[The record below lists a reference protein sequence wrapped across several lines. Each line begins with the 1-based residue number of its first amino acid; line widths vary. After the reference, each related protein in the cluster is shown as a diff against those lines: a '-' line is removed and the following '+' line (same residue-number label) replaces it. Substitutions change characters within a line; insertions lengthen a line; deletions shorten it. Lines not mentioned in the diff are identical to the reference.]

1 MTHPPTH
8 PTDGNQPSPPA
19 PTRPT
24 ASGTHPVRS
33 PLLRA
38 LLADV
43 REDGPA
49 AEEAFWRHAA
59 ETGTPLVEP
68 DPEGDPDHRLVTFV
82 RREDPGHPATHVL
95 ALVHTVTDKDRHAG
109 DLAPHLMERVEGTGV
124 WAISH
129 RLRADHRASYQFHAT
144 DGSREDALRADR
156 AAWLQVLDR
165 AEPDPLNTRAPLPS
179 RDGRN
184 PASVLELPDA
194 PPQPRTRRRDDA
206 ARGRTL
212 DAEVDGRRITV
223 HLPPGHH
230 RGGGPY
236 ALAVLLDGEVWGP
249 VLGVGDI
256 LDNLHADGVLPPTV
270 AVLVDTMGRRMED
283 LACSAP
289 FVDWLADTLLPWA
302 GQGYGAG
309 ADAARTVVAGQS
321 AGGLT
326 AAFAAFRRPDRFGRA
341 LSQSGSFWWPDDERG
356 GEWLTGQYAWAE
368 RRPVALRLEVGLQ
381 EWMLLAENRRLRN
394 VLRAR
399 GYDVRYRE
407 FNGGHDYACWRG
419 GLADGLAD
427 LLGGERTHAATPRFP
442 AT

>member
-1 MTHPPTH
+1 MTYPPRR
-8 PTDGNQPSPPA
+8 NPPPPPVSAEALSAGPAA
-19 PTRPT
+19 PEEP
-24 ASGTHPVRS
+24 AVRS
-33 PLLRA
+33 PLLRT

-43 REDGPA
+43 RAGDPG
-49 AEEAFWRHAA
+49 AEEAFWRYAA
-59 ETGTPLVEP
+59 ATGTPLVEP

-82 RREDPGHPATHVL
+82 RREEPSRPATHVL

-109 DLAPHLMERVEGTGV
+109 DLAPHLMERIEGTGV

-165 AEPDPLNTRAPLPS
+165 AEPDPLNTRVPLPS

-184 PASVLELPDA
+184 PASVLELPDS
-194 PPQPRTRRRDDA
+194 PPQSRIARRDGTE
-206 ARGRTL
+206 RGRTL

-230 RGGGPY
+230 RDGRPY
-236 ALAVLLDGEVWGP
+236 ALAVLLDGEMWGP

-256 LDNLHADGVLPPTV
+256 LDNLHADGELPPTV
-270 AVLVDTMGRRMED
+270 AVLVDTMGRRMDD
-283 LACSAP
+283 LACSGP

-302 GQGYGAG
+302 EREYGAG
-309 ADAARTVVAGQS
+309 ADAARTAIAGQS

-326 AAFAAFRRPDRFGRA
+326 AAFAAFRRPDRFGLA

-356 GEWLTGQYAWAE
+356 VEWLTGQYAWAE
-368 RRPVALRLEVGLQ
+368 RRPVTLRLEVGLQ
-381 EWMLLAENRRLRN
+381 EWMLLGENRRLRN

-399 GYDVRYRE
+399 GYDVRYGE

-419 GLADGLAD
+419 GLADGLVD
-427 LLGGERTHAATPRFP
+427 LLGGR
-442 AT
+442 

>member
-1 MTHPPTH
+1 MTYPPRRNPPPPPVSAEALSAGPAAPEE
-8 PTDGNQPSPPA
+8 PT
-19 PTRPT
+19 
-24 ASGTHPVRS
+24 VRS
-33 PLLRA
+33 PLLRT

-43 REDGPA
+43 RAGDPG
-49 AEEAFWRHAA
+49 AEEAFWRYAA
-59 ETGTPLVEP
+59 ATGTPLVEP

-82 RREDPGHPATHVL
+82 RREEPSRPATHVL

-109 DLAPHLMERVEGTGV
+109 DLAPHLMERIEGTGV

-165 AEPDPLNTRAPLPS
+165 AEPDPLNTRVPLPS

-184 PASVLELPDA
+184 PASVLELPDS
-194 PPQPRTRRRDDA
+194 PPQSRIARRDGTE
-206 ARGRTL
+206 RGRTL

-230 RGGGPY
+230 RDGRPY
-236 ALAVLLDGEVWGP
+236 ALAVLLDGEMWGP

-256 LDNLHADGVLPPTV
+256 LDNLHADGELPPTV
-270 AVLVDTMGRRMED
+270 AVLVDTMGRRMDD
-283 LACSAP
+283 LACSGP

-302 GQGYGAG
+302 EREYGAG
-309 ADAARTVVAGQS
+309 ADAARTAIAGQS

-326 AAFAAFRRPDRFGRA
+326 AAFAAFRRPDRFGLA

-368 RRPVALRLEVGLQ
+368 RRPVTLRLEVGLQ
-381 EWMLLAENRRLRN
+381 EWMLLGENRRLRN

-399 GYDVRYRE
+399 GYDVRYGE

-419 GLADGLAD
+419 GLADGLVD
-427 LLGGERTHAATPRFP
+427 LLGGR
-442 AT
+442 

>member
-1 MTHPPTH
+1 MEALSAGPVAPEE
-8 PTDGNQPSPPA
+8 PA
-19 PTRPT
+19 L
-24 ASGTHPVRS
+24 RS
-33 PLLRA
+33 PLLRT

-43 REDGPA
+43 RAGDPG
-49 AEEAFWRHAA
+49 AEEAFWRYAA
-59 ETGTPLVEP
+59 ATGTPLVEP

-82 RREDPGHPATHVL
+82 RREEPSRPATHVL

-109 DLAPHLMERVEGTGV
+109 DLAPHLMERIEGTGV

-165 AEPDPLNTRAPLPS
+165 AEPDPLNTRVPLPS

-184 PASVLELPDA
+184 PASVLELPDS
-194 PPQPRTRRRDDA
+194 PPQSRIARRDGA
-206 ARGRTL
+206 ERGRTL

-223 HLPPGHH
+223 HLPPGHR
-230 RGGGPY
+230 RGGRPY
-236 ALAVLLDGEVWGP
+236 ALAVLLDGEMWGP

-256 LDNLHADGVLPPTV
+256 LDNLHADGELPPTV
-270 AVLVDTMGRRMED
+270 AVLVDTMGRRMDD
-283 LACSAP
+283 LACSGP

-302 GQGYGAG
+302 EREYGAG
-309 ADAARTVVAGQS
+309 ADAARTAIAGQS

-326 AAFAAFRRPDRFGRA
+326 AAFAAFRRPDRFGLA

-368 RRPVALRLEVGLQ
+368 RRPVTLRLEVGLQ
-381 EWMLLAENRRLRN
+381 EWMLLGENRRLRN

-399 GYDVRYRE
+399 GYDVRYGE

-419 GLADGLAD
+419 GLADGLVD
-427 LLGGERTHAATPRFP
+427 LLGGR
-442 AT
+442 

>member
-1 MTHPPTH
+1 MTYPPRR
-8 PTDGNQPSPPA
+8 NPPPPPVSTEALSAGPAA
-19 PTRPT
+19 PEEP
-24 ASGTHPVRS
+24 AVRS
-33 PLLRA
+33 PLLRT

-43 REDGPA
+43 RAGDPG
-49 AEEAFWRHAA
+49 AEEAFWRYAA
-59 ETGTPLVEP
+59 ATGTPLVEP

-82 RREDPGHPATHVL
+82 RREEPSRPATHVL

-109 DLAPHLMERVEGTGV
+109 DLAPHLMERIEGTGV

-165 AEPDPLNTRAPLPS
+165 AEPDPLNTCVPLPS

-184 PASVLELPDA
+184 PASVLELPDS
-194 PPQPRTRRRDDA
+194 PPQSRVARRDGA
-206 ARGRTL
+206 ERGRTL

-223 HLPPGHH
+223 HLPPGH
-230 RGGGPY
+230 RRDGRPY
-236 ALAVLLDGEVWGP
+236 ALAVLLDGEMWGP

-256 LDNLHADGVLPPTV
+256 LDNLHADGELPPTV
-270 AVLVDTMGRRMED
+270 AVLVDTMGRRMDD
-283 LACSAP
+283 LACSGP

-302 GQGYGAG
+302 EREYGAG
-309 ADAARTVVAGQS
+309 ADAARTAIAGQS

-326 AAFAAFRRPDRFGRA
+326 AAFAAFRRPDRFGLA

-368 RRPVALRLEVGLQ
+368 RRPVTLRLEVGLQ
-381 EWMLLAENRRLRN
+381 EWMLLGENRRLRN

-399 GYDVRYRE
+399 GYDVRYGE

-419 GLADGLAD
+419 GLADGLVD
-427 LLGGERTHAATPRFP
+427 LLGGR
-442 AT
+442 

>member
-1 MTHPPTH
+1 MTHPPGGNPPPPPVSSTE
-8 PTDGNQPSPPA
+8 PTD
-19 PTRPT
+19 
-24 ASGTHPVRS
+24 SGTSAVRS
-33 PLLRA
+33 PLLRV
-38 LLADV
+38 LRADV
-43 REDGPA
+43 RAERPA
-49 AEEAFWRHAA
+49 AEEAFWRYAA

-82 RREDPGHPATHVL
+82 RREDPERPATHVL

-109 DLAPHLMERVEGTGV
+109 DLAPHLMRRVEGTGV

-156 AAWLQVLDR
+156 TAWLQVLDR
-165 AEPDPLNTRAPLPS
+165 AEPDPLNTRPPLPS

-184 PASVLELPDA
+184 PASVFDLPDA
-194 PPQPRTRRRDDA
+194 PPQSHICRRAGAD
-206 ARGRTL
+206 RGRTI
-212 DAEVDGRRITV
+212 DAEVDGRRVTV
-223 HLPPGHH
+223 HLPPGH
-230 RGGGPY
+230 RPDGGPY
-236 ALAVLLDGEVWGP
+236 ALAVLLDGEMWGP
-249 VLGVGDI
+249 VLCVGDI
-256 LDNLHADGVLPPTV
+256 LDNLHADGDLPPTV
-270 AVLVDTMGRRMED
+270 AVLVDTMGRRMQD

-309 ADAARTVVAGQS
+309 ADAARTVIAGQS

-326 AAFAAFRRPDRFGRA
+326 AAFAAFRRPDRFGLA

-356 GEWLTGQYAWAE
+356 CEWLTGQYAWAE
-368 RRPVALRLEVGLQ
+368 RRPVTLRLEVGLQ
-381 EWMLLAENRRLRN
+381 EWMLLGENRRLRN

-399 GYDVRYRE
+399 GYDVRYGE

-427 LLGGERTHAATPRFP
+427 LLGAR
-442 AT
+442 

>member
-1 MTHPPTH
+1 MTYPPRR
-8 PTDGNQPSPPA
+8 NPPPPPVSAEALSAGPAA
-19 PTRPT
+19 PEEP
-24 ASGTHPVRS
+24 AVRS
-33 PLLRA
+33 PLLRT

-43 REDGPA
+43 RAGDPG
-49 AEEAFWRHAA
+49 AEEAFWRYAA
-59 ETGTPLVEP
+59 ATGTPLVEP

-82 RREDPGHPATHVL
+82 RREEPSRPATHVL

-109 DLAPHLMERVEGTGV
+109 DLAPHLMERIEGTGV

-165 AEPDPLNTRAPLPS
+165 AEPDPLNTRVPLPS

-184 PASVLELPDA
+184 PASVLELPDS
-194 PPQPRTRRRDDA
+194 PPQSRIARRDGA
-206 ARGRTL
+206 ERGRTL

-230 RGGGPY
+230 RDGRPY
-236 ALAVLLDGEVWGP
+236 ALAVLLDGEMWGP

-256 LDNLHADGVLPPTV
+256 LDNLHADGELPPTV
-270 AVLVDTMGRRMED
+270 AVLVDTMGRRMDD
-283 LACSAP
+283 LACSGP

-302 GQGYGAG
+302 EREYGAG
-309 ADAARTVVAGQS
+309 ADAARTAIAGQS

-326 AAFAAFRRPDRFGRA
+326 AAFAAFRRPDRFGLA

-368 RRPVALRLEVGLQ
+368 RRPVTLRLEVGLQ
-381 EWMLLAENRRLRN
+381 EWMLLGENRRLRN
-394 VLRAR
+394 VLLAR
-399 GYDVRYRE
+399 GYDVRYGE

-419 GLADGLAD
+419 GLADGLVE
-427 LLGGERTHAATPRFP
+427 LLGGR
-442 AT
+442 

>member
-1 MTHPPTH
+1 MTYPPRR
-8 PTDGNQPSPPA
+8 NPPPPPVSMEALSAGPAA
-19 PTRPT
+19 PEEP
-24 ASGTHPVRS
+24 AVRS
-33 PLLRA
+33 PLLRT

-43 REDGPA
+43 RAGDPG
-49 AEEAFWRHAA
+49 AEEAFWRYAA
-59 ETGTPLVEP
+59 ATGTPLVEP

-82 RREDPGHPATHVL
+82 RREEPSRPATHVL

-109 DLAPHLMERVEGTGV
+109 DLAPHLMERIEGTGV

-165 AEPDPLNTRAPLPS
+165 AEPDPLNTRVPLPS

-184 PASVLELPDA
+184 PASVLELPDS
-194 PPQPRTRRRDDA
+194 PPQSRIARRDGA
-206 ARGRTL
+206 ERGRKL

-230 RGGGPY
+230 RDGRPY
-236 ALAVLLDGEVWGP
+236 ALAVLLDGEMWGP

-256 LDNLHADGVLPPTV
+256 LDNLHADGELPPTV
-270 AVLVDTMGRRMED
+270 AVLVDTMGRRMDD
-283 LACSAP
+283 LACSGP

-302 GQGYGAG
+302 EREYGAG
-309 ADAARTVVAGQS
+309 ADAARTAIAGQS

-326 AAFAAFRRPDRFGRA
+326 AAFAAFRRPDRFGLA
-341 LSQSGSFWWPDDERG
+341 FSQSGSFWWPDDERG

-368 RRPVALRLEVGLQ
+368 RRPVTLRLEVGLQ
-381 EWMLLAENRRLRN
+381 EWMLLGENRRLRN

-399 GYDVRYRE
+399 GYDVRYGE

-419 GLADGLAD
+419 GLADGLVD
-427 LLGGERTHAATPRFP
+427 LLGGR
-442 AT
+442 

>member
-1 MTHPPTH
+1 MTYPPRR
-8 PTDGNQPSPPA
+8 NPPPPPVSTEALSAGPAA
-19 PTRPT
+19 PEEP
-24 ASGTHPVRS
+24 AVRS
-33 PLLRA
+33 PLLRT

-43 REDGPA
+43 RAGDPG
-49 AEEAFWRHAA
+49 AEEAFWRYAA
-59 ETGTPLVEP
+59 ATGTPLVEP

-82 RREDPGHPATHVL
+82 RREEPSRPATHVL

-109 DLAPHLMERVEGTGV
+109 DLAPHLMERIEGTGV

-165 AEPDPLNTRAPLPS
+165 AEPDPLNTRVPLPS

-184 PASVLELPDA
+184 PASVLELPA
-194 PPQPRTRRRDDA
+194 SPPQSRIARRDGTE
-206 ARGRTL
+206 RGRTL

-230 RGGGPY
+230 RDGRPY
-236 ALAVLLDGEVWGP
+236 ALAVLLDGEMWGP
-249 VLGVGDI
+249 VLGIGDI
-256 LDNLHADGVLPPTV
+256 LDNLHADGELPPTV
-270 AVLVDTMGRRMED
+270 AVLVDTMGRRMDD
-283 LACSAP
+283 LACSGP

-302 GQGYGAG
+302 EREYGAG
-309 ADAARTVVAGQS
+309 ADAARTAIAGQS

-326 AAFAAFRRPDRFGRA
+326 AAFAAFRRPDRFGLA

-368 RRPVALRLEVGLQ
+368 RRPVTLRLEVGLQ
-381 EWMLLAENRRLRN
+381 EWMLLGENRRLRN

-399 GYDVRYRE
+399 GYDVRYGE

-419 GLADGLAD
+419 GLADGLVD
-427 LLGGERTHAATPRFP
+427 LLGGR
-442 AT
+442 

>member
-1 MTHPPTH
+1 MTYPPRR
-8 PTDGNQPSPPA
+8 NPPPPPPVSAEALSAGPAA
-19 PTRPT
+19 PEEP
-24 ASGTHPVRS
+24 AVRS
-33 PLLRA
+33 PLLRM

-43 REDGPA
+43 RAGDPG
-49 AEEAFWRHAA
+49 AEEAFWRYAA
-59 ETGTPLVEP
+59 ATGTPLVEP

-82 RREDPGHPATHVL
+82 RREEPSRPATHVL

-109 DLAPHLMERVEGTGV
+109 DLAPHLMERIEGTGV

-165 AEPDPLNTRAPLPS
+165 AEPDPLNTRVPLPS

-184 PASVLELPDA
+184 PASVLELPDS
-194 PPQPRTRRRDDA
+194 PPQSRIARRDGTE
-206 ARGRTL
+206 RGRTL

-223 HLPPGHH
+223 HLPPGH
-230 RGGGPY
+230 RRDGRPY
-236 ALAVLLDGEVWGP
+236 ALAVLLDGEMWGP

-256 LDNLHADGVLPPTV
+256 LDNLHADGELPPTV
-270 AVLVDTMGRRMED
+270 AVLVDTMGRRMDD
-283 LACSAP
+283 LACSGP

-302 GQGYGAG
+302 EREYGAG
-309 ADAARTVVAGQS
+309 ADTARTAIAGQS

-326 AAFAAFRRPDRFGRA
+326 AAFAAFRRPDRFGLA

-368 RRPVALRLEVGLQ
+368 RRPVTLRLEVGLQ
-381 EWMLLAENRRLRN
+381 EWMLLGENRRLRN

-399 GYDVRYRE
+399 GYDVRYGE

-419 GLADGLAD
+419 GLADGLVD
-427 LLGGERTHAATPRFP
+427 LLGGR
-442 AT
+442 